1 MEILIVRHPG
11 KEDILKLSDNHKFG
25 TAALYCRLSRDDYMD
40 AESNSIQN
48 QKKLLQKVAREKGY
62 TDTLFFVDDGI
73 TGTTMKRPGFQK
85 MLTAIEAGYISAV
98 FVKDLSRLGR
108 NYIEVGKLTE
118 EFFPQY
124 DVRLV
129 AVSDGVDSDEGDN
142 EFTPFRNIMN
152 EWYAKDIS
160 KKRKIV
166 NKMKGNAGIPL
177 SQPPYGYIKN
187 PDDPRF
193 WVIDPEAADVV
204 RRIYD
209 MALEGYGL
217 AEIATALGA
226 DGIVNPT
233 YYWRSK
239 GVNRSGSKSTLE
251 PTKWG
256 HTTVKKILTLQ
267 EYCGD
272 VINFKSYSKSYK
284 MKRRIENPEE
294 NRAIFLNVHEPIIDR
309 VTWEKVQALQKGT
322 RRKKPTVTQEPSVFS
337 GRLKCPEC
345 GGNLNFHF
353 NQKNHDI
360 KFFSCQNHNS
370 GLRKCSATHYIR
382 LDFLEQV
389 VLYEVNRLAT
399 FANEY
404 ERDFVKAMM
413 GRSAK
418 VAENDRARKQR
429 ELNTLLTRDKEL
441 DMLFERL
448 YEDNVAGK
456 IDDTRFA
463 RMSKR
468 YEQEQGEIGAK
479 VKTLRL
485 ELKKAEGQQ
494 MDMEDFLETVRRYT
508 HVTKIT
514 RRMVSELID
523 HIDVYHAEKQ
533 DGVTNQ
539 QVVIHY
545 NCIGAFE
552 VPDRKK
558 IPEADIIMETRKGV
572 AVSYAP
578 AQIAV

>member
-1 MEILIVRHPG
+1 MEILIVRRPR
-11 KEDILKLSDNHKFG
+11 KEAILKLSDNHKFG
-25 TAALYCRLSRDDYMD
+25 TAALYCRLSRDDNMD
-40 AESNSIQN
+40 TESNSIQN

-193 WVIDPEAADVV
+193 WVVDSKAADVV

-217 AEIATALGA
+217 AEIANALGR

-256 HTTVKKILTLQ
+256 HTTIKKILTLQ

-284 MKRRIENPEE
+284 MKRRIQNPEE

-309 VTWEKVQALQKGT
+309 VTWEKVQSLQKGT

-389 VLYEVNRLAT
+389 VLYEVNRLAA

-404 ERDFVKAMM
+404 EHDFVKAML

-429 ELNTLLTRDKEL
+429 ELNSLLARDKEL

-456 IDDTRFA
+456 IDDARFA

-468 YEQEQGEIGAK
+468 YEQEQGEISAK
-479 VKTLRL
+479 VKALRL

-494 MDMEDFLETVRRYT
+494 MDMEGFLETVRRYT

-514 RRMVSELID
+514 QRMVSELID

-552 VPDRKK
+552 VPDRRK
-558 IPEADIIMETRKGV
+558 IPEADIIM
-572 AVSYAP
+572 
-578 AQIAV
+578 

>member
-1 MEILIVRHPG
+1 MKILIVRHPG

-25 TAALYCRLSRDDYMD
+25 TAALYCRLSRDDNMD
-40 AESNSIQN
+40 TESNSIQN

-85 MLTAIEAGYISAV
+85 MITAIEAGYISAV

-187 PDDPRF
+187 PDDSRF

-217 AEIATALGA
+217 AEIAAALGR

-294 NRAIFLNVHEPIIDR
+294 NRAIFLDVHEPIIDR
-309 VTWEKVQALQKGT
+309 ATWEKVQALQKGT

-389 VLYEVNRLAT
+389 VLYEVNRLAA

-404 ERDFVKAMM
+404 EHDFVKAML

-429 ELNTLLTRDKEL
+429 ELNALLTRDKEL

-456 IDDTRFA
+456 IDDARFA

-545 NCIGAFE
+545 NCIGAFD

>member
-1 MEILIVRHPG
+1 MKQSSKKHEL
-11 KEDILKLSDNHKFG
+11 G
-25 TAALYCRLSRDDYMD
+25 TAALYCRLSRDDNMD
-40 AESNSIQN
+40 SESNSIQN
-48 QKKLLQKVAREKGY
+48 QRKILQKAAKDKGY
-62 TDTLFFVDDGI
+62 TDTVFFVDDGI

-118 EFFPQY
+118 EFFPLH
-124 DVRLV
+124 DIRLV
-129 AVSDGVDSDEGDN
+129 AVSDGVDSDEGEDD
-142 EFTPFRNIMN
+142 FTPFKNIMN
-152 EWYAKDIS
+152 EYYAKDIS
-160 KKRKIV
+160 KKRRIV
-166 NKMKGNAGIPL
+166 NKMKGNAGVPL
-177 SQPPYGYIKN
+177 SPPPYGYIKN

-193 WVIDPEAADVV
+193 WVVEPEAAEVV
-204 RRIYD
+204 RRIYR

-217 AEIATALGA
+217 AETAAQLAA
-226 DGIVNPT
+226 DGVVNPT
-233 YYWRSK
+233 YYWRSR
-239 GVNRSGSKSTLE
+239 GTSRGGSKSTLE

-284 MKRRIENPEE
+284 MKRRIQNPEE

-309 VTWEKVQALQKGT
+309 VTWEKVQSLQKGT

-389 VLYEVNRLAT
+389 VLYEVNRLAA

-404 ERDFVKAMM
+404 EHDFVKAML

-429 ELNTLLTRDKEL
+429 ELNSLLARDKEL

-456 IDDTRFA
+456 IDDARFA

-468 YEQEQGEIGAK
+468 YEQEQGEISAK
-479 VKTLRL
+479 VKALRL

-494 MDMEDFLETVRRYT
+494 MDMEGFLETVRRYT

-514 RRMVSELID
+514 QRMVSELID

-552 VPDRKK
+552 VPDRRK

>member
-1 MEILIVRHPG
+1 MEILIVRRPR
-11 KEDILKLSDNHKFG
+11 KEAILKLSDNHKFG
-25 TAALYCRLSRDDYMD
+25 TAALYCRLSRDDNMD
-40 AESNSIQN
+40 TESNSIQN

-193 WVIDPEAADVV
+193 WVVDSKAADVV

-217 AEIATALGA
+217 AEIANALGR

-284 MKRRIENPEE
+284 MKRRIQNPEE

-309 VTWEKVQALQKGT
+309 VTWEKVQSLQKGT

-389 VLYEVNRLAT
+389 VLYEVNRLAA

-404 ERDFVKAMM
+404 EHDFVKAML

-418 VAENDRARKQR
+418 VAENDRSRKQR
-429 ELNTLLTRDKEL
+429 ELNSLLARDKEL

-456 IDDTRFA
+456 IDDARFA

-468 YEQEQGEIGAK
+468 YEQEQGEISAK
-479 VKTLRL
+479 VKALRL

-494 MDMEDFLETVRRYT
+494 MDMEGFLETVRRYT

-514 RRMVSELID
+514 QRMVSELID

-552 VPDRKK
+552 VPDRRK